1 MQTAAKVVLNTAVLY
16 AKILVSMAIALI
28 SVPFVLNALGASDYG
43 LYNLIAGVVSML
55 AFLNNAMTVSSQ
67 RYMSVAMGGGD
78 NEKINKIF
86 NVSFIMHLNFAVII
100 AITLEIIGML
110 SINRLNIEPDRV
122 WCAHLIFQ
130 FLVVNLFSKIIAVPF
145 DAIMNAHE
153 DMIAFSVIELI
164 DSGLMLTIAITLQYI
179 HIDKL
184 AFYGLCIA
192 LIAIFTLLMKYVW
205 CRTTYKRYRITL
217 KSIKDKV
224 LLKEMTGFAGWNLL
238 GGLALMGRNQGVAIV
253 FNLFLGTLANAAYG
267 LANQISGALTQ
278 FSSTFQRAINP
289 QLMKSEGM
297 LNRNRLHKITYIT
310 SKFSIIALSFFA
322 IPLLIEMEDVIKIW
336 LHDDI
341 PPYTVQLSQCILL
354 LSIVTQASI
363 GLMSSIQAVGKI
375 RNYQITIAIITLINV
390 PLSYVLLKFGLP
402 IYSVAIGFVVIE
414 FIALNVRI
422 IYAKINVGI
431 PPRQFVSNVIYPV
444 LIIIIPSTILCLVP
458 SFIIDDTFVR
468 ILTVSI
474 VYGIIYLILIWLVAF
489 DKEERQAITLKIK
502 NRKK

>member
-1 MQTAAKVVLNTAVLY
+1 
-16 AKILVSMAIALI
+16 
-28 SVPFVLNALGASDYG
+28 
-43 LYNLIAGVVSML
+43 
-55 AFLNNAMTVSSQ
+55 
-67 RYMSVAMGGGD
+67 
-78 NEKINKIF
+78 
-86 NVSFIMHLNFAVII
+86 
-100 AITLEIIGML
+100 
-110 SINRLNIEPDRV
+110 
-122 WCAHLIFQ
+122 
-130 FLVVNLFSKIIAVPF
+130 
-145 DAIMNAHE
+145 
-153 DMIAFSVIELI
+153 
-164 DSGLMLTIAITLQYI
+164 
-179 HIDKL
+179 
-184 AFYGLCIA
+184 
-192 LIAIFTLLMKYVW
+192 
-205 CRTTYKRYRITL
+205 
-217 KSIKDKV
+217 
-224 LLKEMTGFAGWNLL
+224 MTGFAGWNLL

-310 SKFSIIALSFFA
+310 SKFSIIALSFCA

-414 FIALNVRI
+414 FIALYVRI
-422 IYAKINVGI
+422 IYEKI
-431 PPRQFVSNVIYPV
+431 RYEKSK
-444 LIIIIPSTILCLVP
+444 
-458 SFIIDDTFVR
+458 
-468 ILTVSI
+468 
-474 VYGIIYLILIWLVAF
+474 W
-489 DKEERQAITLKIK
+489 
-502 NRKK
+502 